1 MRLTQNQ
8 RNIITT
14 TIKEFDSNAEIRLFG
29 SRMDD
34 QKKGGDIDI
43 FIISSRLSYR
53 NKLAIRY
60 KLKDKLG
67 DRKIDIL
74 IKEQPDNAF
83 SRFAYKNSIII

>member
-1 MRLTQNQ
+1 MRLTQYQ

-53 NKLAIRY
+53 DKLVIRY

-74 IKEQPDNAF
+74 IKEKPDNAF
-83 SRFAYKNSIII
+83 SRFAYNNSIII

>member
-1 MRLTQNQ
+1 MRLTQYQ

-53 NKLAIRY
+53 DKLVIRY

-74 IKEQPDNAF
+74 IKEKPDNAF
-83 SRFAYKNSIII
+83 SRFAYNNSIKI